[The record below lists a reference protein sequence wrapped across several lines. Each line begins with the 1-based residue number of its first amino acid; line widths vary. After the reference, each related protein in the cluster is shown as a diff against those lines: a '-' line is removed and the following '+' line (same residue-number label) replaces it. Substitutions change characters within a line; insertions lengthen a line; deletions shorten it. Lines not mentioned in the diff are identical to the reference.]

1 MPWIYNQRKFRYHQ
15 IDLPFLYFNLIIT
28 TTGAPSVK
36 DISATPVSTQ
46 IIYIYIWLPEQR
58 QRQVLNK
65 AVEERTYGIGIVL
78 ENQTS

>member
-15 IDLPFLYFNLIIT
+15 TDLPFLYFNPIVT
-28 TTGAPSVK
+28 TTGAQSVK

-46 IIYIYIWLPEQR
+46 IIYIWLPG

-65 AVEERTYGIGIVL
+65 AVEKRTYGIGIVL